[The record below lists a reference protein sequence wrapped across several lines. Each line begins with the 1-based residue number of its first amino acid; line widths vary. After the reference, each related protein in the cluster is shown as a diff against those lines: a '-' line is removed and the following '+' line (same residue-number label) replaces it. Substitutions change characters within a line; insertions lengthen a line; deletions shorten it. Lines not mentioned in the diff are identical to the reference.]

1 MEAALFTLDVIF
13 LVLLILA
20 VRRADRKPAQ
30 ARDLGVLSYLN
41 AKTDDIQR
49 GLRARKDA
57 DDA

>member
-20 VRRADRKPAQ
+20 VRRADRKPEK

-41 AKTDDIQR
+41 AKTDDVQR
-49 GLRARKDA
+49 GLRARGGAGDA
-57 DDA
+57 

>member
-41 AKTDDIQR
+41 AKTDDVQR
-49 GLRARKDA
+49 GLRAQKGAPDA
-57 DDA
+57 